1 VQDSGST
8 RFKKKLRALRK
19 ARGWTQERA
28 AEKCGVGYKLF
39 QLYELGIKRNPGL
52 LTLEKI
58 AHGFGLDVSE
68 LLDPNFKKGKIPARK
83 NRKAGAKRTK

>member
-1 VQDSGST
+1 VQDSSST

-19 ARGWTQERA
+19 ARGWTQEAA

-39 QLYELGIKRNPGL
+39 QLYELGVKRNPGL

-58 AHGFGLDVSE
+58 ARGFGLDVSE
-68 LLDPNFKKGKIPARK
+68 LLDPNMPKGKKRAK
-83 NRKAGAKRTK
+83 KSRKAAARRPN